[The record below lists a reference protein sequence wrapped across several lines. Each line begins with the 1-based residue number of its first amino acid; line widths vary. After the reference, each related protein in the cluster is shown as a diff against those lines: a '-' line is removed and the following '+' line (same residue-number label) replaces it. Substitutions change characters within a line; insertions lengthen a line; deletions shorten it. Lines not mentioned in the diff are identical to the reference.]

1 MASEQASHRA
11 VGRRLAEARV
21 KAGFSQAQ
29 LGAKIGVSGPRIS
42 HFESGHAFPPQPHRQ
57 ALADAVNVD
66 ITELFGD
73 VEESPRQR
81 LPRRRIQRGETPA
94 RRTPQRR
101 STAAE
106 QAIIANQILRLLDR
120 MDISRQRLSL
130 SIIRTLARQ
139 S

>member
-1 MASEQASHRA
+1 MASEQATYRA

-29 LGAKIGVSGPRIS
+29 LGSMIGVSGPRIS
-42 HFESGHAFPPQPHRQ
+42 HFESGHAFPPQSHRQ
-57 ALADAVNVD
+57 ALADAVKVD
-66 ITELFGD
+66 VSELFGD

-81 LPRRRIQRGETPA
+81 LPRRRMQRSETQP

-130 SIIRTLARQ
+130 SIIRTIARQ